1 MNSVKSVLIV
11 LAGVTIGAVMGTLLA
26 PARGSV
32 TQRKIV
38 KKGEE
43 YAEEMESKF
52 NEMIDQLTQKFR
64 HLKNDLVRKTENGKY
79 EPEDSLVQD
88 GSLSERNKFQ

>member
-1 MNSVKSVLIV
+1 MNSVKSVLII

-32 TQRKIV
+32 TQRKIT

-52 NEMIDQLTQKFR
+52 NEMIDLLTQKFR
-64 HLKNDLVRKTENGKY
+64 TLKNDLVRKTENGKS
-79 EPEDSLVQD
+79 EPEDSLVQG
-88 GSLSERNKFQ
+88 GSLSGRNKFQ

>member
-32 TQRKIV
+32 TQRKIA

-52 NEMIDQLTQKFR
+52 NEMIEQLTQKFR
-64 HLKNDLVRKTENGKY
+64 TLKNDLVRKTENGKS
-79 EPEDSLVQD
+79 EPEDSLVPG
-88 GSLSERNKFQ
+88 GSLSGRNKFQ